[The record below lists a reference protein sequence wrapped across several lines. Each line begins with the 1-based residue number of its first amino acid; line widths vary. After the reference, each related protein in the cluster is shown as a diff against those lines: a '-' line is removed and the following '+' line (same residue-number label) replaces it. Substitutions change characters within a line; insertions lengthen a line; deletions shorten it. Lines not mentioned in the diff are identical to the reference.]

1 MPRGVHLAAS
11 VSDEHRQRQRA
22 KLYRGYKGAVGQRD
36 GLQVRAERRLLE
48 REDAEMVAHLPQRGR
63 AAKPFACAA
72 QLMCMRGC
80 ARARVCGCAG
90 VRVCGCAGAG
100 AGAGVRVRARRTA
113 GSSSHSAR

>member
-1 MPRGVHLAAS
+1 MHLAAP

-36 GLQVRAERRLLE
+36 GLQVRAERRLFE

-63 AAKPFACAA
+63 AAKPFACAGH
-72 QLMCMRGC
+72 QVCVRVRVRGC
-80 ARARVCGCAG
+80 ACA
-90 VRVCGCAGAG
+90 CAGAR
-100 AGAGVRVRARRTA
+100 ARAAAAACARARARRTA

>member
-72 QLMCMRGC
+72 HLI
-80 ARARVCGCAG
+80 RVCGCAG
-90 VRVCGCAGAG
+90 VRVCECVVGGGGAL
-100 AGAGVRVRARRTA
+100 AA
-113 GSSSHSAR
+113 

>member
-1 MPRGVHLAAS
+1 MGGGLPRGVHLAAS

-72 QLMCMRGC
+72 HLI
-80 ARARVCGCAG
+80 RVCGCAG
-90 VRVCGCAGAG
+90 VRVCECVVGGGGAL
-100 AGAGVRVRARRTA
+100 AA
-113 GSSSHSAR
+113 